1 MAKGKRTIQFYNEN
15 GNLENVIKFL
25 ETIQKKINYINL
37 SCVVEGKVIKVKI
50 SGPRDLQHLAIERM
64 KDLAEKL
71 LSI

>member
-1 MAKGKRTIQFYNEN
+1 MAKGKKTIHFYNEN
-15 GNLENVIKFL
+15 GNLESVIKFL
-25 ETIQKKINYINL
+25 ETIQKKINYVNL

-50 SGPRDLQHLAIERM
+50 SGPRDLQHLAIERI